1 MNWWMSF
8 VECFT
13 FTLSTQLNG
22 FLFVLNKRIRVL
34 WAALCHP
41 FICLPFTNSDKSMTL
56 SDIVQLTETE
66 NRLHISTSFLV
77 ISSMKLNDH
86 CYVHTAQ
93 HTFFFVHNSQRMQS
107 DCCYYSEINDKCC
120 VYCAAW
126 YCAAHQCIYT
136 FMSLF
141 CIDHFFYLTFFLL
154 SYFALLCLALFRF
167 VPLLGY
173 TIHFQHIY
181 LFSIIII
188 IEVFYYIH
196 SFTHTRTDC
205 RHTEWKSEG
214 RETL

>member
-1 MNWWMSF
+1 MSRCSLKSKHIFFLSSTMFISRGGVEKMPRKFKRTLDFKWTDECVSF

-22 FLFVLNKRIRVL
+22 FLFVLNKRMRAL

-41 FICLPFTNSDKSMTL
+41 FKCLPFTNSDKSMTL

-86 CYVHTAQ
+86 CYAQTAQ
-93 HTFFFVHNSQRMQS
+93 HTLFFVHNSQRMQS
-107 DCCYYSEINDKCC
+107 DCCYYSEINANCC

-126 YCAAHQCIYT
+126 YCAAHQYTYT

-141 CIDHFFYLTFFLL
+141 CIDHFFCSTFFLL
-154 SYFALLCLALFRF
+154 SYLLCVALHYFALLYIALPCF
-167 VPLLGY
+167 
-173 TIHFQHIY
+173 I
-181 LFSIIII
+181 
-188 IEVFYYIH
+188 
-196 SFTHTRTDC
+196 
-205 RHTEWKSEG
+205 
-214 RETL
+214 